1 MNNVIGFDF
10 VNKIPME
17 YKVFEELEQ
26 KNHIS
31 INREAVRRIFEEIE
45 ESLICASVL
54 VSHSIDKLDL

>member
-1 MNNVIGFDF
+1 MNNIIGFDF

-17 YKVFEELEQ
+17 YKVFGENER
-26 KNHIS
+26 KNRTS